1 MLLNALILPALGE
14 LPSSCLT
21 TLTPT
26 NSIKPSIASGYRAAL
41 VATGLTYPRSIQ
53 FDASGNLLV
62 VEQSTGLTSLHFDD
76 NEGICVS
83 VKSQKVVVEAT
94 NVTFISLIEKY
105 PHAHIERSSPMA
117 WLYRGTV
124 IPFTHHRRRRPIRGL
139 TIQQIRPFQILVGHS
154 SQECLQILIIRG
166 RLDASHVPENR
177 RYVDHQSRQFRERRP
192 CSGGNFFWPE
202 SNQSI

>member
-1 MLLNALILPALGE
+1 MLLNALIFPALGE
-14 LPSSCLT
+14 FPSSCST

-41 VATGLTYPRSIQ
+41 VATGLTSPRSIQ

-76 NEGICVS
+76 NGGACVS
-83 VKSQKVVVEAT
+83 VKSQKAVVEAT

-105 PHAHIERSSPMA
+105 PYAHIERSSPMA
-117 WLYRGTV
+117 WLYRGTA

-139 TIQQIRPFQILVGHS
+139 IIQQIRPFQILVGHS

-166 RLDASHVPENR
+166 RFSCPRKSTIH
-177 RYVDHQSRQFRERRP
+177 
-192 CSGGNFFWPE
+192 
-202 SNQSI
+202 